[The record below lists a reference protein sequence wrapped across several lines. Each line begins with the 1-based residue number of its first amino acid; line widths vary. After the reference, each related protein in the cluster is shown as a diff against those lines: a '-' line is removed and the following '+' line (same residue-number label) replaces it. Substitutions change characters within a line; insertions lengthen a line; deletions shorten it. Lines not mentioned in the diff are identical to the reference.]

1 MFWQKL
7 NLIPQVFITRELW
20 YNMGLNY
27 TRSTRNVT
35 LKVDFTASTETLN
48 VFTQDIYFVQPW
60 LLTLTRPS
68 PSKCPPSVGT
78 GTHIGAWGVDTGPST
93 HSASQGV
100 GLTLI
105 NVCKT

>member
-7 NLIPQVFITRELW
+7 NLIPQVFITTELW

-60 LLTLTRPS
+60 LLTLTRP
-68 PSKCPPSVGT
+68 PPS
-78 GTHIGAWGVDTGPST
+78 
-93 HSASQGV
+93 
-100 GLTLI
+100 
-105 NVCKT
+105 

>member
-1 MFWQKL
+1 
-7 NLIPQVFITRELW
+7 
-20 YNMGLNY
+20 MGLNY

-48 VFTQDIYFVQPW
+48 VFTHCQDIYFVQPW